1 MMLQVRN
8 TFQDSDIN
16 IDGRD
21 RFNTWFL
28 EVSFAAVVNKI
39 YIKLFLIHRLTRARS
54 LGPLPQIKASTKFY
68 IYIYIYT
75 HTHTHI
81 YIYIYIYMCVCII
94 LWFSTNYFVML
105 I

>member
-8 TFQDSDIN
+8 TFQDSDTN

-39 YIKLFLIHRLTRARS
+39 YIKLFLIHRLTRSRS
-54 LGPLPQIKASTKFY
+54 LGPPPKLKLLPNF
-68 IYIYIYT
+68 IYIYI

-81 YIYIYIYMCVCII
+81 YIYIYIYV
-94 LWFSTNYFVML
+94 
-105 I
+105 